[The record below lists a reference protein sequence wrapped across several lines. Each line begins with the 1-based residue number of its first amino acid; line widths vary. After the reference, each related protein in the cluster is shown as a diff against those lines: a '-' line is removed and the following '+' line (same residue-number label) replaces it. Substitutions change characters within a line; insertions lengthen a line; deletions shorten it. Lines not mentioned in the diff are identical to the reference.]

1 MLERLIKKTTL
12 TDVLI
17 ILISA
22 IAIVSIWRG
31 VWNLMDLYLIPENFV
46 ISQIA
51 SIMFGILMLFLIS
64 RIK

>member
-31 VWNLMDLYLIPENFV
+31 VWNLMDLYLMPENFV

-51 SIMFGILMLFLIS
+51 SIMFGILILFLIS